1 MIKIRHLPELV
12 LIGLLSVSI
21 FYNIK
26 VLQEI
31 KLTGSPSVEA
41 EAEAQAKVPET
52 APELNEEQSET
63 ELLHTLDEVNT
74 RLAKLGDNANARALA
89 LSISEIDG
97 WLINPT
103 SYTSVKEA
111 IDHQVEI
118 LRQKI
123 LKEVDVATQNAL
135 NAGNGKD
142 AKKYLEEVGVLVSLY
157 PMGESESII
166 NQAKDL
172 TEKHRNLSFK
182 LEGSG
187 RIRYNH
193 WAVIQ
198 IEQALNGYHK
208 NKSIWSPKKENA
220 ALVLSLVTC
229 LGKIDP
235 NLLEPTVLSLY
246 NYVVDITKE
255 SISEKDKVDLAKK
268 LTSQNIQRKMLDEF

>member
-31 KLTGSPSVEA
+31 KLTGSPAVEA

-74 RLAKLGDNANARALA
+74 RLAKLGDNADARALA

-111 IDHQVEI
+111 VDHQVEI

-182 LEGSG
+182 LEGLR

-220 ALVLSLVTC
+220 ALVSSLVTC
-229 LGKIDP
+229 LGEIDP